1 MSAER
6 EWFWDLEEIR
16 ELEETANLFKD
27 IEPELTEEQEDIRNG
42 WYGVYKPENMVS
54 WKKKRWRPVGSADIN
69 RRMKPISQFSTEQR
83 KQAKQ
88 WAKERFEREQQMI
101 LESNSKKDPNPF
113 NLPIKIGFYAD

>member
-1 MSAER
+1 M
-6 EWFWDLEEIR
+6 
-16 ELEETANLFKD
+16 
-27 IEPELTEEQEDIRNG
+27 
-42 WYGVYKPENMVS
+42 
-54 WKKKRWRPVGSADIN
+54 GSADIN